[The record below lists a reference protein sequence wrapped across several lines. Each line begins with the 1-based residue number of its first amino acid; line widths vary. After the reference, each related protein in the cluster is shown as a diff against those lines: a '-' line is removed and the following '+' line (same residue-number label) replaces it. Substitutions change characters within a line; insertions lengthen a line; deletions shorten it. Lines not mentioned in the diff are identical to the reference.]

1 MSNKGI
7 KSLKNPKII
16 FAAVFILIGFV
27 ALQIPINHLAG
38 SKVSFT
44 LFDLFAPVSGAFI
57 GTWFGVVAVLLM
69 QILNLAFHGFAN
81 FDRGTI
87 IRLFPILF
95 GVWFFAKRE
104 KNLLIIP
111 ALAIISFNLNPIGRS
126 VWFYSLFWLIP
137 FLTYP
142 LSKKSLIARSLSS
155 TFIAHSVGGA
165 IWIWAFKLPPTVWIG
180 LIPVVVMERAI
191 MTLGISANYI
201 LMNNVLAFLASKV
214 LFIKSVKIDKAYL
227 LKLK

>member
-1 MSNKGI
+1 MSNFKFQ
-7 KSLKNPKII
+7 KNKLIALAI
-16 FAAVFILIGFV
+16 FIVLGFAA
-27 ALQIPINHLAG
+27 LQRPINPLAG

-44 LFDLFAPVSGAFI
+44 LFDLFAPISGAFI
-57 GTWFGVVAVLLM
+57 GTWYGIAAVFLM
-69 QILNLAFHGFAN
+69 QIVNLGFHGFAN
-81 FDRGTI
+81 FDKGAI
-87 IRLFPILF
+87 IRLFPVLF
-95 GVWFFAKRE
+95 GVWFFAKKE

-137 FLTYP
+137 FFAYP
-142 LSKKSLIARSLSS
+142 LSKKSLIARSLTS

-165 IWIWAFKLPPTVWIG
+165 IWIWAFKLPPAVWIG

-201 LMNNVLAFLASKV
+201 LMNNVLAILASKV